1 MSIFLNGSRKRLILD
16 KIVAPISV
24 SLNSQKTLRC
34 ISLNLNLYLY
44 FSTLLDVFVFLF
56 GGPPFLFLIDYF
68 TIAFGLLYHIIKNW
82 LLKNG
87 SMSFYQQ
94 HEIFSNNFYA
104 FWLSYFGRLSVQSL
118 LTIF

>member
-1 MSIFLNGSRKRLILD
+1 MHFPQLE
-16 KIVAPISV
+16 
-24 SLNSQKTLRC
+24 SLFV
-34 ISLNLNLYLY
+34 

-56 GGPPFLFLIDYF
+56 VGPPFLFLIDYF

-94 HEIFSNNFYA
+94 HEIETISM
-104 FWLSYFGRLSVQSL
+104 LSG
-118 LTIF
+118 

>member
-44 FSTLLDVFVFLF
+44 FSTLLDVFVCLF
-56 GGPPFLFLIDYF
+56 GGPPFLFVIIYYF

-87 SMSFYQQ
+87 SICFYQQ
-94 HEIFSNNFYA
+94 HEIETISM
-104 FWLSYFGRLSVQSL
+104 LSG
-118 LTIF
+118 